1 MGGGEV
7 GGGRWEAG
15 AKAGGGR
22 WQVGG
27 SVWCG
32 PKYFGSVRYGSG
44 RFDTILGE
52 SIVETAMIKAQGFLV
67 RFLH

>member
-1 MGGGEV
+1 MGGGS
-7 GGGRWEAG
+7 GREG
-15 AKAGGGR
+15 F
-22 WQVGG
+22 G
-27 SVWCG
+27 SVWRG
-32 PKYFGSVRYGSG
+32 PEFFGSVRYGSG